1 MARNGGERMNGGG
14 SIFEVSELA
23 CIRGER
29 PVFRDLSFA
38 LEAGGGLLLRGPN
51 GSGKSSLL
59 RILAGF
65 LKPASGRVAW
75 RGENMSAAPEAH
87 RARCH
92 YAGHLEAV
100 KPALTVSEHL
110 AFWAA
115 AKGFAKPAQNILAAL
130 DMADLADVPGR
141 FLSAGQKRRLSLSRL
156 LATPAELWLLDEP
169 SITLDSASA
178 ARLEAM
184 LAQHRAG
191 GGIAVV
197 ATHADIALPN
207 AKTID
212 MAGHRVSMDVLLGA
226 ASETPGEPDYGQW

>member
-1 MARNGGERMNGGG
+1 MNGGATG
-14 SIFEVSELA
+14 FEARELA

-29 PVFRDLSFA
+29 PVFRALSFA
-38 LEAGGGLLLRGPN
+38 LLPGSTLVLRGPN

-65 LKPASGRVAW
+65 LRPAGGTVTW
-75 RGENMSAAPEAH
+75 NGEDMQEAPEAH
-87 RARCH
+87 RARTH
-92 YAGHLEAV
+92 YVGHLEAV

-115 AKGFAKPAQNILAAL
+115 AKGFAKAGENILPTL

-141 FLSAGQKRRLSLSRL
+141 FLSAGQKRRLSLTRL

-169 SITLDSASA
+169 SITLDSDSA
-178 ARLEAM
+178 ARLETM
-184 LAQHRAG
+184 LARHRAG
-191 GGIAVV
+191 GGMAVV

-207 AKTID
+207 AETID
-212 MAGHRVSMDVLLGA
+212 MADHRVSMDVLLGA
-226 ASETPGEPDYGQW
+226 PPEAMGEPDYGQW

>member
-1 MARNGGERMNGGG
+1 MNGGG
-14 SIFEVSELA
+14 TRFEARELA

-29 PVFRDLSFA
+29 SVFREVSFA
-38 LEAGGGLLLRGPN
+38 LEPGGALILRGPN

-65 LKPASGRVAW
+65 LRPAGGMVAW
-75 RGENMSAAPEAH
+75 NGEDMRHAPEAH

-92 YAGHLEAV
+92 YVGHLEAV
-100 KPALTVSEHL
+100 KPALTVAEHL

-115 AKGFAKPAQNILAAL
+115 AKGFKNPAENILSTL
-130 DMADLADVPGR
+130 DMEDLADVPGR
-141 FLSAGQKRRLSLSRL
+141 FLSAGQKRRLTLTRL
-156 LATPAELWLLDEP
+156 LATAAELWLLDEP

-178 ARLEAM
+178 TRLETM

-197 ATHADIALPN
+197 ATHADIALPD
-207 AKTID
+207 AETID
-212 MAGHRVSMDVLLGA
+212 MADHRVSMDVLLGA
-226 ASETPGEPDYGQW
+226 GPEATGELDYGQW

>member
-1 MARNGGERMNGGG
+1 MDGGG
-14 SIFEVSELA
+14 TSFEAREVA

-29 PVFRDLSFA
+29 PVFRDISFV
-38 LEAGGGLLLRGPN
+38 LRPGAGLILRGPN

-65 LKPASGRVAW
+65 LRPAGGMVAW
-75 RGENMSAAPEAH
+75 NGENMRDAPEAH

-92 YAGHLEAV
+92 YVGHLDAV

-115 AKGFAKPAQNILAAL
+115 AKGFAKAGENFLAAL
-130 DMADLADVPGR
+130 GMEDLAEVPGR
-141 FLSAGQKRRLSLSRL
+141 FLSAGQKRRLSLTRL

-169 SITLDSASA
+169 SITLDSDSA
-178 ARLEAM
+178 ARLETM
-184 LAQHRAG
+184 LARHRAG
-191 GGIAVV
+191 GGMAVV

-207 AKTID
+207 AETID
-212 MAGHRVSMDVLLGA
+212 MADHRVSMDVLLGA
-226 ASETPGEPDYGQW
+226 PPEAMGEPDYGQW

>member
-1 MARNGGERMNGGG
+1 MNGG
-14 SIFEVSELA
+14 STRFEARELA

-29 PVFRDLSFA
+29 PVFRNLSFA
-38 LEAGGGLLLRGPN
+38 LEPGGGLILRGPN

-65 LKPASGRVAW
+65 LRPASGMVAW
-75 RGENMSAAPEAH
+75 NGENMGHEPEMH
-87 RARCH
+87 RARGH
-92 YAGHLEAV
+92 YVGHLEAV

-110 AFWAA
+110 AFWAT
-115 AKGFAKPAQNILAAL
+115 AKGVRNPAGNILAAL
-130 DMADLADVPGR
+130 DMKDLADVPGR
-141 FLSAGQKRRLSLSRL
+141 FLSAGQKRRLSLTRL

-169 SITLDSASA
+169 SITLDSDSA
-178 ARLEAM
+178 TRLETM

-207 AKTID
+207 AETID
-212 MAGHRVSMDVLLGA
+212 MADHRVSMDVLLGA
-226 ASETPGEPDYGQW
+226 PQEALGEPDYGQW

>member
-1 MARNGGERMNGGG
+1 MDGGG
-14 SIFEVSELA
+14 TSFEAREVA

-29 PVFRDLSFA
+29 PVFRDISFV
-38 LEAGGGLLLRGPN
+38 LRPGAGLILRGPN

-65 LKPASGRVAW
+65 LRPAGGMVAW
-75 RGENMSAAPEAH
+75 NGENMRDAPEAH

-92 YAGHLEAV
+92 YVGHLDAV

-115 AKGFAKPAQNILAAL
+115 AKGFAKAGENFLAAL
-130 DMADLADVPGR
+130 GMEDLAEVPGR
-141 FLSAGQKRRLSLSRL
+141 FLSAGQKRRLSLTRL

-169 SITLDSASA
+169 SITLDSDSA
-178 ARLEAM
+178 ARLETM

-191 GGIAVV
+191 GGMAVV
-197 ATHADIALPN
+197 ATHADIALSD
-207 AKTID
+207 AETID
-212 MAGHRVSMDVLLGA
+212 MTDHRVSMDVLLGA
-226 ASETPGEPDYGQW
+226 EPDALGEPDYGQW